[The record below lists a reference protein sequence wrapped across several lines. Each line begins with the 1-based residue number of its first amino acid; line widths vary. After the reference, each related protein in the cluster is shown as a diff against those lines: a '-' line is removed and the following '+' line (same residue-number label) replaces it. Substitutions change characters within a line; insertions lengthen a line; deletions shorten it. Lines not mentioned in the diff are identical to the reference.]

1 MRTTLRIDDDLL
13 RTLKQWAVKEN
24 LSLCEMVNRTLRHG
38 LHSTQRSRTKKNH
51 KFRQRVFDMGVPKF
65 NVTKALA
72 YAGELED
79 QETLRKL
86 ALHK

>member
-38 LHSTQRSRTKKNH
+38 LDSATRSRKKVRR
-51 KFRQRVFDMGVPKF
+51 KFRQRVSNMGVPKF
-65 NVTKALA
+65 NVNKALA
-72 YAGELED
+72 FAGELED
-79 QETLRKL
+79 QETLRKM
-86 ALHK
+86 ALGK